1 MYREGSKPHIGNQPM
16 QNQAI
21 INCSTCQTNF
31 ATTWNHQPLDKCA
44 YFSKV
49 FFMEIR
55 EFKSLLPKGKA
66 VMGFDYGE
74 KRLGVA
80 VSDLLLMT
88 ANPVTII
95 QRTTWD
101 KDLAQI
107 KKIIAKKEIGGL
119 VYGLPLQMNGEK
131 GETADKVQK
140 FALKL
145 AQEIDLPYIFWDERL
160 SSRAVENFLISEVD
174 MSRAKRKQK
183 LDANAAAYILQGFLD
198 ALAYC

>member
-1 MYREGSKPHIGNQPM
+1 
-16 QNQAI
+16 
-21 INCSTCQTNF
+21 
-31 ATTWNHQPLDKCA
+31 
-44 YFSKV
+44 
-49 FFMEIR
+49 MEIR

-66 VMGFDYGE
+66 VLGFDYGE

-101 KDLAQI
+101 KDLTQI
-107 KKIIAKKEIGGL
+107 KKIIAEKEVGGL

-131 GETADKVQK
+131 GETADKAQK

-145 AQEIDLPYIFWDERL
+145 AQEINLPYIFWDERL

-183 LDANAAAYILQGFLD
+183 LDANAAAYILQGVLD
-198 ALAYC
+198 ALSYC